1 MAAADF
7 VGQRNAGRDQYQDN
21 VVEDHYDHIHTVL
34 DGKHKDYF

>member
-7 VGQRNAGRDQYQDN
+7 AGRRNAGRDQDLN
-21 VVEDHYDHIHTVL
+21 VIEDHYDHIHTVL